1 MFEDLIQRKIK
12 DEKAKSKSVMVFST
26 EGIAKSDL
34 SLFTKGFV
42 NIETKGENI
51 NPDVLN
57 TLIEKSIKLGFN
69 YTLRPKWTLLNYI
82 FGSLE
87 SVTVNIVM
95 RKLEIFRFYKFYEES
110 VRKYVNVKNPLAVTK
125 KKVLSLFD
133 DADTIL
139 HDRLLTNPTAVKTKN
154 FFLQLFRLKYSEATD
169 ISLNS
174 SIPFGYIRIFLEDKS
189 FYGLLE
195 KFSFIK
201 KLHDGREIELKDIIK
216 IISGKF
222 VSEGESLK
230 DIALAPSQGLDLPE
244 EELSYTSPSEE
255 MSKTF
260 EEEPKQNGEKI
271 SEPARTEKE
280 PKEEVK
286 LLTLFSREE
295 ADKILKKVFLNNKIQ
310 MYSAMNEIAGKDN
323 WDEAADKLKDI
334 FLENKVDIY
343 HKDVILFVDAIN
355 EYFNKKSG

>member
-12 DEKAKSKSVMVFST
+12 EEKAKAKSVMVFST

-42 NIETKGENI
+42 NIETNGENI

-57 TLIEKSIKLGFN
+57 QLIEKSVKLGLN

-82 FGSLE
+82 FGTLE
-87 SVTVNIVM
+87 SVTVNIVT
-95 RKLEIFRFYKFYEES
+95 RKLEIFRFYKFYEET
-110 VRKYVNVKNPLAVTK
+110 VRKYINEKNPLAITK
-125 KKVLSLFD
+125 SKVLSLFD

-139 HDRLLTNPTAVKTKN
+139 HDRLLTDANAVKTKN
-154 FFLQLFRLKYSEATD
+154 FFLQLFRLKYSESTE

-195 KFSFIK
+195 KFTVIK

-216 IISGKF
+216 IISGRF

-230 DIALAPSQGLDLPE
+230 DIALTPGESYNVPE
-244 EELSYTSPSEE
+244 EEFEYTTPSEE

-260 EEEPKQNGEKI
+260 EEEPKQDEVKI
-271 SEPARTEKE
+271 SERARPKNE
-280 PKEEVK
+280 PENEVK

-295 ADKILKKVFLNNKIQ
+295 ADRILKKVFLNNKIQ
-310 MYSAMNEIAGKDN
+310 MYSVMNEIAEKEN
-323 WDEAADKLKDI
+323 WDEASDKLKDV
-334 FLENKVDIY
+334 FLENKVDMY
-343 HKDVILFVDAIN
+343 HKDVVLFVDALN
-355 EYFNKKSG
+355 DFFSKKNG

>member
-12 DEKAKSKSVMVFST
+12 EEKSKAKSIMVFST

-34 SLFTKGFV
+34 ALFTKGFV

-57 TLIEKSIKLGFN
+57 QLIEKSVKLGFN
-69 YTLRPKWTLLNYI
+69 YTLRPKWTLMNYI
-82 FGSLE
+82 FGTLE
-87 SVTVNIVM
+87 SVTVNIAA

-110 VRKYVNVKNPLAVTK
+110 VRKYVKSNNPLAITK

-139 HDRLLTNPTAVKTKN
+139 HDRLLTNPNAVKTKN
-154 FFLQLFRLKYSEATD
+154 FFLQLFRLKYSETTE

-195 KFSFIK
+195 KFNVIN

-216 IISGKF
+216 IVSGKF

-230 DIALAPSQGLDLPE
+230 DIALVPSQSMDLPE
-244 EELSYTSPSEE
+244 EDLSYSSPSEE

-260 EEEPKQNGEKI
+260 EEEPKQKNEKI
-271 SEPARTEKE
+271 SGHARPDKGPAD
-280 PKEEVK
+280 EVK

-295 ADKILKKVFLNNKIQ
+295 ADRILKKVFLNNKIQ
-310 MYSAMNEIAGKDN
+310 MYSVMNDIAEQEN
-323 WDEAADKLKDI
+323 WDGAAVQLKDV
-334 FLENKVDIY
+334 FLDNKVDIY
-343 HKDVILFVDAIN
+343 HKDVILFVDALN
-355 EYFNKKSG
+355 EYFNKRSG